1 MTGAWGES
9 IVQVGSMLGLL
20 SHKHPQTSTNYLHD
34 LYDVDSEFHTL
45 GTGVNVLPA
54 LPAQ

>member
-9 IVQVGSMLGLL
+9 IVQVGSMLDLL
-20 SHKHPQTSTNYLHD
+20 SHKHPQTSTNYLYD

-54 LPAQ
+54 